1 LIFFKYLIYGGIVM
15 GLREDA
21 LELHRAN
28 RGKVAV
34 LSKVPVKNSLDLSL
48 AYSPGVAEPCKEI
61 EKNPDLSYVY
71 TNRGNMVAVVSD
83 GTAVLGL
90 GDIGAEASLP
100 VMEGKSILFK
110 SFADVDA
117 FPVCLATKEVDQ
129 VVQAVRWLE
138 PTFGG
143 VNLEDISGPRCFA
156 IEARLKQTLK
166 IPVFHDDQ
174 HGTAVVCFAGVINAL
189 KVVKKDITQ
198 VKVVINGAGAAGIS
212 ITKLLRAAGV
222 RIANIRICDSKG
234 VLYPGKDPA
243 NPYKEE
249 VAKLTNPGGRQQSL
263 AEVMAGA
270 DIFIGVSV
278 ANVVTAEM
286 VRSMAAQPI
295 IFGLANPVPE
305 IMPDEALAAGAAVI
319 GTGRSDYPNQIN
331 NVLGFPGIFR
341 GTLDVRAAEINEAM
355 KVAAAYAIAGL
366 VAEDELSAE
375 YVIPKPF
382 DKRVVPAVALAV
394 AQAAIDSGV
403 AREPKTPAEL
413 REELVRRGLL

>member
-1 LIFFKYLIYGGIVM
+1 M

-21 LELHRAN
+21 LELHRIN

-34 LSKVPVKNSLDLSL
+34 ASKVPVANSTDLSL

-61 EKNPDLSYVY
+61 RDNPDLSYVY

-90 GDIGAEASLP
+90 GDIGAEAGLP

-110 SFADVDA
+110 NFADVDA
-117 FPVCLATKEVDQ
+117 FPICLATKEVDE
-129 VVQAVRWLE
+129 VVRAVQWLE

-156 IEARLKQTLK
+156 IEAKLKQTLK

-189 KVVKKDITQ
+189 KVVKKDISQ

-212 ITKLLRAAGV
+212 ITKLLQAAGV
-222 RIANIRICDSKG
+222 RIVNIRICDSKG
-234 VLYPGKDPA
+234 ALYPGKDP
-243 NPYKEE
+243 NNQYKEE
-249 VAKLTNPGGRQQSL
+249 VARLTNPGGQHQTL

-270 DIFIGVSV
+270 DVFIGVSV
-278 ANVVTAEM
+278 ANVVTPKM
-286 VRSMAAQPI
+286 VKSMAARPI

-341 GTLDVRAAEINEAM
+341 GALDVRATEINEPM

-366 VAEDELSAE
+366 VTEEELAAE

-394 AQAAIDSGV
+394 AEAAINSGV
-403 AREPKTPAEL
+403 AREPKTTDQL
-413 REELVRRGLL
+413 REGLAKRGLL